1 MGVFMRKVQA
11 QPRIRK
17 TNSQVSYRQATQSKS
32 LQTSRGSGWLK
43 KYQINLRFDLGNLYT
58 RVAIGKNLI
67 YIQPTCFLWETATGE
82 VLAVGKQAFKL
93 LGKEPQ
99 GTQLVFPIQFGAISD
114 LDHFDRYLSILL
126 TNFRQE
132 KIWNWYNLLSAEI
145 FLPASSTPLDKKLLI
160 RAFAR
165 QGINNTKINS
175 KASMLVASLSPLS
188 PPPTSALDTVEVME
202 SNDLSSSKALVIILD
217 IGEQLTEVVI
227 GSFSRVAFSASLE
240 FGGGLLSGVIL
251 DYLRK
256 KHYLVIA
263 LSQAMNL
270 KKELPNLLELA
281 DSSVSQKTGKSSSPL
296 VAVRGVSTQTGLVT
310 TLNIQSQA
318 IAQVILQ
325 QLPQLVTKLRQ
336 TLSAVPSSQLLSA
349 LENGL
354 IITGGGS
361 QLAGLDQ
368 YLAKELQINVFKTN
382 QPFAC
387 L

>member
-1 MGVFMRKVQA
+1 
-11 QPRIRK
+11 
-17 TNSQVSYRQATQSKS
+17 
-32 LQTSRGSGWLK
+32 
-43 KYQINLRFDLGNLYT
+43 
-58 RVAIGKNLI
+58 
-67 YIQPTCFLWETATGE
+67 
-82 VLAVGKQAFKL
+82 
-93 LGKEPQ
+93 
-99 GTQLVFPIQFGAISD
+99 
-114 LDHFDRYLSILL
+114 
-126 TNFRQE
+126 
-132 KIWNWYNLLSAEI
+132 
-145 FLPASSTPLDKKLLI
+145 
-160 RAFAR
+160 
-165 QGINNTKINS
+165 
-175 KASMLVASLSPLS
+175 
-188 PPPTSALDTVEVME
+188 
-202 SNDLSSSKALVIILD
+202 
-217 IGEQLTEVVI
+217 
-227 GSFSRVAFSASLE
+227 
-240 FGGGLLSGVIL
+240 
-251 DYLRK
+251 
-256 KHYLVIA
+256 
-263 LSQAMNL
+263 MNL